1 MKSGSFVSEKSAFI
15 QLNDMDLY
23 TLLKRTDSYITAWE
37 SFIAPSLISN
47 GKKAYAEQQAQRNQQ
62 QQFTQYASLA

>member
-1 MKSGSFVSEKSAFI
+1 
-15 QLNDMDLY
+15 MDLY